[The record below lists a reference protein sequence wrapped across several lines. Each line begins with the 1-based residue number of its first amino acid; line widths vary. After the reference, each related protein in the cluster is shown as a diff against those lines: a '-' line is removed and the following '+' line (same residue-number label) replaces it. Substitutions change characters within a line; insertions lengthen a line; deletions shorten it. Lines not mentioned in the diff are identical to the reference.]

1 MIVGPPAKW
10 PAVLALRY
18 RDRQIVDAGDTPSHQ
33 AALIEFPVLVAVA
46 AEPVAAVVVPLIGK
60 SDGDAVVAKCPEF
73 LDQPVVEF
81 ALPFARQERL
91 DSSPALQEFRAIPP
105 LAVLGVGK
113 RNTRGLAG
121 VLCVFGQPHLLCGG
135 FLGERRQR
143 RAAHG

>member
-1 MIVGPPAKW
+1 
-10 PAVLALRY
+10 
-18 RDRQIVDAGDTPSHQ
+18 
-33 AALIEFPVLVAVA
+33 
-46 AEPVAAVVVPLIGK
+46 VPLIGEAY
-60 SDGDAVVAKCPEF
+60 GDAVVTKRPEF

-81 ALPFARQERL
+81 TLPFARQERL
-91 DSSPALQEFRAIPP
+91 DGSTTVQEFSAIPP